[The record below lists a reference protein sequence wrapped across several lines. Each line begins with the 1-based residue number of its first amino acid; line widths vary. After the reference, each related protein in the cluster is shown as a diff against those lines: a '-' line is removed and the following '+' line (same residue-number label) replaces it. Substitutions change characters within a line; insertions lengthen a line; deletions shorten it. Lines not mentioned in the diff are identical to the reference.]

1 MRKLLISFILIE
13 IFLINPVFA
22 EEIGRYQLVSHP
34 TQGMFKVDTKNGQ
47 VWKYITPNEAKSF
60 MEAISKSA
68 KEEGET
74 ITEFLHIS
82 KEEFIILNAS
92 TIKGYFMP
100 IGTGTT
106 K

>member
-34 TQGMFKVDTKNGQ
+34 TQGMFKVDTKNGR
-47 VWKYITPNEAKSF
+47 VWKYITPNEAELL
-60 MEAISKSA
+60 MEVRAKVA
-68 KEEGET
+68 KERGIT

-82 KEEFIILNAS
+82 NEEFEILIIDTVN
-92 TIKGYFMP
+92 GYFNS
-100 IGTGTT
+100 IGTR
-106 K
+106 